1 MEEPPTIDPTDR
13 PRLASFVRQQYD
25 RTRESWVLQAPERV
39 LVLDETS
46 KEILDL
52 CDGSTAVEA
61 IVARLAAV
69 YDAPH
74 DIIAHDV
81 DAVLRLM
88 AEKNFLDLGGDP
100 SSGDEG

>member
-1 MEEPPTIDPTDR
+1 MRVTESPNIDPTHC

-25 RTRESWVLQAPERV
+25 ETRESWVLQAPERA

-61 IVARLAAV
+61 IVARLAAT

-74 DIIAHDV
+74 DVIAHDV
-81 DAVLRLM
+81 HAVLNLL
-88 AEKNFLDLGGDP
+88 AEKNLLDHGDDVAGGD
-100 SSGDEG
+100 